1 MVEQNYKS
9 GFVALIGRPNAGKS
23 TLLNRILGQKVVITS
38 DKPQTTRKGIS
49 GIYTTDTMQVVFID
63 TPGVHKPQH
72 KLGEY
77 MMTETNYALKD
88 ADVIFY
94 LVDTTISFGPGEE
107 YIIGRLQDSQ
117 KPVFLLLNKIDLLP
131 KEKILALIAFY
142 QNKMQFAEIVPI
154 SAAKGDQVVELLQLL
169 AKYLPNGPQ
178 YYPEDMVTEVQERE
192 ITAELIR
199 EKALLLTRDEIPHAL
214 AVEVLEMKE
223 RANGTVYIGANIYVE
238 RESQKGILIG
248 KKGEMLKK
256 IGSLARPEIE
266 EMLDAKVFLELWVKV
281 RADWRN
287 NQYSLNDFGFH
298 QGR

>member
-1 MVEQNYKS
+1 
-9 GFVALIGRPNAGKS
+9 
-23 TLLNRILGQKVVITS
+23 
-38 DKPQTTRKGIS
+38 
-49 GIYTTDTMQVVFID
+49 
-63 TPGVHKPQH
+63 
-72 KLGEY
+72 
-77 MMTETNYALKD
+77 
-88 ADVIFY
+88 
-94 LVDTTISFGPGEE
+94 
-107 YIIGRLQDSQ
+107 
-117 KPVFLLLNKIDLLP
+117 
-131 KEKILALIAFY
+131 
-142 QNKMQFAEIVPI
+142 MQFAEIVPI
-154 SAAKGDQVVELLQLL
+154 SAAKGDQVVALLQLL

-178 YYPEDMVTEVQERE
+178 YYPEDIVTEVQERE
-192 ITAELIR
+192 IAAELIR

-266 EMLDAKVFLELWVKV
+266 EMLDAKVFLELWVKI